1 MFFLNFETI
10 LRLKGVSCVELL
22 DNSLSWMTFSFF
34 LVMYDDGIGVN
45 AVLIVQHFINYNSA
59 SVMIKIIFFKIS
71 LQHFYVQSHF
81 SLPRKL

>member
-1 MFFLNFETI
+1 
-10 LRLKGVSCVELL
+10 
-22 DNSLSWMTFSFF
+22 
-34 LVMYDDGIGVN
+34 MYDDGIGVN